1 MNAIAKEF
9 KKLNLKKFLIIY
21 ILVQPIIDV
30 VTSICVRKINP
41 TLTLGIIVRSVFL
54 FFLAVYSFIIANK
67 KWRKIIFGY
76 FLVLSMFVSVFLIR
90 TISSMS
96 FSIIFIQL
104 KALFKIFYFP
114 SLLMVL
120 VPIMKKINIDAKY
133 LKYTMFGYVTI
144 ITLSTIFGMAF
155 DSYADGSGYGKN
167 GLFYAANEIGTIL
180 SILMSSLFMDILK
193 VPVIKNKKEIIKKET
208 INLSILG
215 CVIFSSLWMGTK
227 VPFLGLVFTIV
238 VSIGVCVINII
249 RGINIK
255 FYICRTL
262 VLIITFISIF
272 SIIEYTP
279 VGKNLGISANKIIKN
294 FQESQ
299 TEKIENASTNQIE
312 EKNKDK
318 VNQIEEIDKDK
329 VNQLEEKGKDKV
341 NQIEEKDKDK
351 VNQIEK
357 SEKKNVS
364 ANSNVKNVVL
374 SNRNI
379 YYNNTLEVYKS
390 SSVYSKFL
398 GIGFLDNDNGKV
410 LERKHIEIDY
420 FDIIFCTGLVG
431 AILFFM
437 PLIISLL
444 YIAKLA
450 ISRKNVFF
458 DNKVV
463 FYGYSVFIALTIAG
477 MAGHVFTAPS
487 VSFYLAIVI
496 YQLIN
501 ILKEI
506 SD

>member
-329 VNQLEEKGKDKV
+329 VNQ
-341 NQIEEKDKDK
+341 
-351 VNQIEK
+351 IEK